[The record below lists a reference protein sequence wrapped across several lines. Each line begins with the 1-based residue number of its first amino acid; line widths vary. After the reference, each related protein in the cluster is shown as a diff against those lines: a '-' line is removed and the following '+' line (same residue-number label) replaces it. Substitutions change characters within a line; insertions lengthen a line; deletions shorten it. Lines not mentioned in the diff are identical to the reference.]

1 MEKCNVMDCD
11 VYHAIKI
18 IKSRYASVFIFSL
31 AEDSK
36 TFGEIEAE
44 FDFISSV
51 QVSRTLK
58 ELRLYKIANNND
70 GKYSLTEA
78 GQALVPILDSLE
90 EWNEKYN
97 S

>member
-58 ELRLYKIANNND
+58 ELRTYKIANNND

-78 GQALVPILDSLE
+78 GQGLVPILDSLE

-97 S
+97 K